1 MINRKIYSDIENLK
15 KYFVK
20 AKPFPYVVI
29 DDFFEE
35 SSFNSIVE
43 KFNSYYNVIG
53 GHGKNY
59 NTDVENGKWTSQGNQ
74 LTDDLLQLGLFFQSD
89 EIKSLLSSITGFKT
103 LNTASFNTKNVGF
116 FHLMKN
122 NEIPKFLSP
131 PASPAFQPCLPAPIS
146 QATGQKSKFCSRG
159 FVGLVVPI
167 PKRCDMTPLPQN
179 LRRS

>member
-122 NEIPKFLSP
+122 NAYLGPHIDHMMDMDSNHL
-131 PASPAFQPCLPAPIS
+131 
-146 QATGQKSKFCSRG
+146 G
-159 FVGLVVPI
+159 FHVLNI
-167 PKRCDMTPLPQN
+167 IIYIFN
-179 LRRS
+179 